1 MRDEWGRVET
11 HSWPGDKPVWTYG
24 VLLLGLAI
32 ASAGLWLRCEAF
44 TPLQQSCL
52 MTYLSA
58 NIMPG
63 FNVSTSKY
71 GLMLVLHRD
80 GAGYLPTE
88 NEVREGLTT
97 APDGRRIPFALT
109 EEAQRQGKRLILTPP
124 RPWKN
129 ALLRNKLRD
138 TIYRGQSLTDLA
150 RWPLL
155 CGMGLL
161 VLGLPVAISKDKQ
174 NAQLC
179 SQGRPLRGPE
189 EVTASEFNRRNR
201 SDGIGFGTLE
211 PPAFSERL
219 LRRNGTQ
226 VSIPR
231 SIEDNHF
238 LFMGDSGSGKSSLI
252 RQVLA
257 QIAEREET
265 AIVYDPALEYTGQ
278 FYSPERGDVIL
289 NPLDQRMPYWSP
301 SDEVI
306 RPSEALT
313 LAASLFPETD
323 RENPFFVQGPRKIF
337 AHLLNLKPTPEEL
350 LGWLSDEHELER
362 RLKGTPLAAMVYENA
377 GPQRGGMFGALSMV
391 ADSLKFLPPPVK
403 VESVKKSWTAAEWS
417 GCRQGW
423 VFVTSI
429 PEAREQLRPL
439 ISMWLDMMILRL
451 MNQGRRGSRPVWF
464 VLDELSSLHRLPQLL
479 TAITENRKAGNPVV
493 LCFQGRSQLEAIY
506 GHAAEAMFSQPA
518 TKIFLKT
525 SEPRAAQWISDTIG
539 EVEIERLRESRTH
552 GQMPQQRESRS
563 YLLERETRPLVMK
576 EEIIGLPKGHGF
588 FKCGNLVVR
597 ISFPYIHL
605 PKKHPDFIER
615 NIPFDSPCNSPKPAT
630 EGKPSP
636 PQLGTTAGKPGRN
649 LPKPETKTNTP
660 GQAEEPMFFK

>member
-1 MRDEWGRVET
+1 
-11 HSWPGDKPVWTYG
+11 
-24 VLLLGLAI
+24 
-32 ASAGLWLRCEAF
+32 
-44 TPLQQSCL
+44 

-58 NIMPG
+58 NTMLG

-71 GLMLVLHRD
+71 SLMLVLRRD
-80 GAGYLPTE
+80 GASYLPTE
-88 NEVREGLTT
+88 NEVWQGLTI
-97 APDGRRIPFALT
+97 AADGRRIPFVLT
-109 EEAQRQGKRLILTPP
+109 EEAQRQGKTLILTPS
-124 RPWKN
+124 RFWKN
-129 ALLRNKLRD
+129 TLIRNGLRD
-138 TIYRGQSLTDLA
+138 AVYQGQSLTDLA

-155 CGMGLL
+155 CGMGFL
-161 VLGLPVAISKDKQ
+161 VFGLPLAISKDKQ

-179 SQGRPLRGPE
+179 RHGRPLRGPE
-189 EVTASEFNRRNR
+189 EVTAAEFNRRNR
-201 SDGIGFGTLE
+201 SDGVGFVTLE
-211 PPAFSERL
+211 APAFSERV
-219 LRRNGTQ
+219 LRRNGTRIFIQ
-226 VSIPR
+226 R

-257 QIAEREET
+257 QISERGET
-265 AIVYDPALEYTGQ
+265 SVVYDPALEYTGQ

-301 SDEVI
+301 SDEVV

-350 LGWLSDEHELER
+350 LGWLSDERELER

-391 ADSLKFLPPPVK
+391 ADSLKLLPSPVNMQ
-403 VESVKKSWTAAEWS
+403 SVKKSWTAAEWS
-417 GCRQGW
+417 RSRQGW

-429 PEAREQLRPL
+429 PESREQLRPL
-439 ISMWLDMMILRL
+439 ISMWLDMMVLRL
-451 MNQGRRGSRPVWF
+451 MNQGRRATHPVWF

-576 EEIIGLPKGHGF
+576 EEITGLPKGHGF

-615 NIPFDSPCNSPKPAT
+615 EIPFDVPCNSPKPTT
-630 EGKPSP
+630 ENKPST
-636 PQLGTTAGKPGRN
+636 PQLGTTAGKPGRY

-660 GQAEEPMFFK
+660 GQAEEPIYFK

>member
-11 HSWPGDKPVWTYG
+11 QSWPGDKPVWTYG
-24 VLLLGLAI
+24 VLILSLTVAC
-32 ASAGLWLRCEAF
+32 AGLWLRCQAF
-44 TPLQQSCL
+44 TPLQQYWL

-88 NEVREGLTT
+88 NDIRQGMTT
-97 APDGRRIPFALT
+97 TPDGRRIPFALT
-109 EEAQRQGKRLILTPP
+109 EDAQRQGKRLILTPP

-129 ALLRNKLRD
+129 ELIKNELRD
-138 TIYRGQSLTDLA
+138 AVYRGQSLKDLA
-150 RWPLL
+150 RLPLL
-155 CGMGLL
+155 CGMG
-161 VLGLPVAISKDKQ
+161 VLAFGLPVAISKDKQ
-174 NAQLC
+174 NAHLC
-179 SQGRPLRGPE
+179 KQGRPLRGPE
-189 EVTASEFNRRNR
+189 EVTAAEFNRRNR

-226 VSIPR
+226 VCIPR

-257 QIAEREET
+257 QIAERGET
-265 AIVYDPALEYTGQ
+265 AVVYDPALEYIGQ
-278 FYSPERGDVIL
+278 FYSPQRGDVIL
-289 NPLDQRMPYWSP
+289 NPLDHRMPYWSP
-301 SDEVI
+301 CDEVT

-313 LAASLFPETD
+313 LAASLFQETD

-337 AHLLNLKPTPEEL
+337 AYLLNLKPTTDEL
-350 LGWLSDEHELER
+350 LGWLSDERELER
-362 RLKGTPLAAMVYENA
+362 RLKGTPLAAMIYESA
-377 GPQRGGMFGALSMV
+377 GPQRGGMFASLSMV
-391 ADSLKFLPPPVK
+391 ADSLRLLPDK
-403 VESVKKSWTAAEWS
+403 VRSVKKFTVAEWAQH
-417 GCRQGW
+417 RQGW

-451 MNQGRRGSRPVWF
+451 MNQGRRGPRPVWF
-464 VLDELSSLHRLPQLL
+464 VLDELSSLHKLPQLL

-506 GHAAEAMFSQPA
+506 GHQAEAMLSQPA

-525 SEPRAAQWISDTIG
+525 SEPRAAQWISDTLG

-552 GQMPQQRESRS
+552 GQMPQPRESRS
-563 YLLERETRPLVMK
+563 YQLERQVRPLVMK
-576 EEIIGLPKGHGF
+576 EEITGLPKGYGF

-597 ISFPYIHL
+597 ISFPYLEL
-605 PKKHPDFIER
+605 PDRHPSFLER
-615 NIPFDSPCNSPKPAT
+615 KTPFGSVENSQARAAQSKAPSASSSGTSDAPRTPSTKP
-630 EGKPSP
+630 
-636 PQLGTTAGKPGRN
+636 QVPG
-649 LPKPETKTNTP
+649 ETQQ
-660 GQAEEPMFFK
+660 QAEQQTFFK

>member
-1 MRDEWGRVET
+1 MRDKWGRVET
-11 HSWPGDKPVWTYG
+11 QSWPSDKPLWTYG
-24 VLLLGLAI
+24 VLFLGLTVAC
-32 ASAGLWLRCEAF
+32 AGLWLRCQAC
-44 TPLQQSCL
+44 TPLQQYWL

-88 NEVREGLTT
+88 NDVRQGLTT

-109 EEAQRQGKRLILTPP
+109 EDAERQGKRLILTPP

-129 ALLRNKLRD
+129 VLLRNELRD
-138 TIYRGQSLTDLA
+138 AIYRGQSLTELA

-161 VLGLPVAISKDKQ
+161 VFGLPVAISKDKQ

-179 SQGRPLRGPE
+179 RQGRPLRGPE
-189 EVTASEFNRRNR
+189 EVTAAEFNRRNR

-219 LRRNGTQ
+219 LRRNGTRICIQ
-226 VSIPR
+226 R

-257 QIAEREET
+257 QIAERGET
-265 AIVYDPALEYTGQ
+265 AVVYDPALEYTGQ
-278 FYSPERGDVIL
+278 FYCPERGDVIL

-391 ADSLKFLPPPVK
+391 ADSLKLLPSPVK
-403 VESVKKSWTAAEWS
+403 VQSVKKSWTAAEWS
-417 GCRQGW
+417 RPSARLGLRYQYSGSQGA
-423 VFVTSI
+423 VAATYQHV
-429 PEAREQLRPL
+429 ARHDGPAVDEPGPTRPAPGVVRPGRTF
-439 ISMWLDMMILRL
+439 IVAPAPATADSHYRKP
-451 MNQGRRGSRPVWF
+451 QGRKSRCPV
-464 VLDELSSLHRLPQLL
+464 
-479 TAITENRKAGNPVV
+479 
-493 LCFQGRSQLEAIY
+493 
-506 GHAAEAMFSQPA
+506 
-518 TKIFLKT
+518 
-525 SEPRAAQWISDTIG
+525 
-539 EVEIERLRESRTH
+539 
-552 GQMPQQRESRS
+552 
-563 YLLERETRPLVMK
+563 
-576 EEIIGLPKGHGF
+576 
-588 FKCGNLVVR
+588 
-597 ISFPYIHL
+597 FPG
-605 PKKHPDFIER
+605 P
-615 NIPFDSPCNSPKPAT
+615 
-630 EGKPSP
+630 
-636 PQLGTTAGKPGRN
+636 
-649 LPKPETKTNTP
+649 
-660 GQAEEPMFFK
+660 